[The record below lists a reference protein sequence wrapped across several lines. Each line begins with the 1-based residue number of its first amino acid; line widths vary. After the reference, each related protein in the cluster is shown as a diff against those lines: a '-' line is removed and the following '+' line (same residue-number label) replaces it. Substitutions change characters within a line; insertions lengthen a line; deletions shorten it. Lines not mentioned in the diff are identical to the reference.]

1 MKLKKVTWLLLC
13 LTLVFSVFVSACS
26 TNEPTSGDDPETN
39 EEQTNEE
46 QTNEEQASGD
56 PQYGGT
62 LIMGSIGAPTLFNPL
77 YSTDTAS
84 SDIEDLIFSGPVSSD
99 TSFEVEYDL
108 AKDIQTSEDGLTYT
122 VILRDDVTFHD
133 GEPMTADDLVFTYSI
148 PISEEYVGER
158 ASNFEMIDTITK
170 IDEYTVEFRL
180 KQKDATFLPT
190 TLSYDILP
198 EHILKDVPI
207 ADLGENEFNTKTPI
221 GTGPFKFEEWK
232 DGQYVKV
239 VRNDDY
245 YQGKPYLD
253 AIIYKIV
260 PDANALIAQLQAG
273 DVDYFPGVPGSDIAT
288 VKEWAT
294 EAGVKIESGLSL
306 AYTYLGYNQKNELFQ
321 DKKVRQALT
330 HAIDREGII
339 LGVLNGDGE
348 VANVP
353 ESPLS
358 WAYNSEVPV
367 FEYDVNKAKQLLE
380 EVGWADTDNDGIL
393 DKDGKKFAF
402 EIKTNQGNKIRED
415 IVVILQQQLKEIGI
429 EVTPNIMEWS
439 AYIEAISAPN
449 WDYDALVLGWALS
462 TFPDQYDIFH
472 SSQREEGLNF
482 VWYSNPEADT
492 LIEEAR
498 QIIDRDEYK
507 QAYGDIYK
515 IIAEDQPYTFLYYP
529 NTHQA
534 IPENLEGYT
543 FHARNDIYHPHEWW
557 LKQE

>member
-1 MKLKKVTWLLLC
+1 MKLKKATWLLLS
-13 LTLVFSVFVSACS
+13 LTLVFSLFLSACGTES
-26 TNEPTSGDDPETN
+26 TTDESPETN

-46 QTNEEQASGD
+46 ATNEEQASGD

-84 SDIEDLIFSGPVSSD
+84 SDIEGLIYSAPVSSD

-108 AKDIQTSEDGLTYT
+108 ASDIQTTEDGLTYT
-122 VILRDDVTFHD
+122 VTLRDDVKFHD
-133 GEPMTADDLVFTYSI
+133 GEQLTADDLVFTYSI
-148 PISEEYVGER
+148 PISEDYVGER
-158 ASNFEMIDTITK
+158 ASSFEMIDTITK
-170 IDEYTVEFRL
+170 IDEYTVEFKL

-190 TLSYDILP
+190 TLSYEILP

-207 ADLGENEFNTKTPI
+207 GDLGEDDFNTKTPI
-221 GTGPFKFEEWK
+221 GSGPFKFEEWK

-245 YQGKPYLD
+245 FQGKPYLD

-273 DVDYFPGVPGSDIAT
+273 DVDYFPGVPGSDIET
-288 VKEWAT
+288 VKEWAP

-321 DKKVRQALT
+321 DKQVRQALT
-330 HAIDREGII
+330 HAINREAII
-339 LGVLNGDGE
+339 DGVLNGDGE

-358 WAYNSEVPV
+358 WAYNSDVPV

-380 EVGWADTDNDGIL
+380 EAGWTDTDGDGIL
-393 DKDGKKFAF
+393 DKDGKKFTF

-415 IVVILQQQLKEIGI
+415 IVVVLQQQLKEIGI

-482 VWYSNPEADT
+482 VWYSNPEADV
-492 LIEEAR
+492 LIEEAK
-498 QIIDRDEYK
+498 QIIDRDKYK

-534 IPENLEGYT
+534 MPENLEGYI
-543 FHARNDIYHPHEWW
+543 FHARNDLYRTHEWW